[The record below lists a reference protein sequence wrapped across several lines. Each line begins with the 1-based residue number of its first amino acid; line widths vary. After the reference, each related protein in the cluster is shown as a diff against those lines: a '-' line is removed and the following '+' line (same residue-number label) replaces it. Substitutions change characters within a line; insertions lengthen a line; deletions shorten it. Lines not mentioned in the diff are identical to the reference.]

1 MKKLNKIKNYSLK
14 AAKIG
19 KKKKA
24 KGFTLVEL
32 IVVIAIIGI
41 LSAILIPTI
50 GGKVKEAKEKT
61 VDDGL
66 AKVREVTAIC
76 VADYESSGST
86 IPAAGI
92 TASSTDK
99 TSAFSKLVHDM
110 LGDQDGAVWSVT
122 VDGDGNITAASY
134 EKSSIEATYAYTPLS

>member
-19 KKKKA
+19 KNKKA

-50 GGKVKEAKEKT
+50 GGKVKDAKEKT
-61 VDDGL
+61 AADGA
-66 AKVREVTAIC
+66 AKVAEIGAIVIAETEGDGGTVADKVYSSGDSDQFVTDLKAALSFGSSDTWTITVSGGGVTA
-76 VADYESSGST
+76 
-86 IPAAGI
+86 
-92 TASSTDK
+92 
-99 TSAFSKLVHDM
+99 
-110 LGDQDGAVWSVT
+110 
-122 VDGDGNITAASY
+122 
-134 EKSSIEATYAYTPLS
+134 ATYKKGGTAPEGKYPQS

>member
-61 VDDGL
+61 ANDGA
-66 AKVREVTAIC
+66 AKVAEIGAIVIAETEGNGGTVEDKVYNSTDTSEQFVTDLKAALSFGSTDTWTITVSGGGVTA
-76 VADYESSGST
+76 
-86 IPAAGI
+86 
-92 TASSTDK
+92 
-99 TSAFSKLVHDM
+99 
-110 LGDQDGAVWSVT
+110 
-122 VDGDGNITAASY
+122 
-134 EKSSIEATYAYTPLS
+134 ATYKKGGTDPEGNYPQS